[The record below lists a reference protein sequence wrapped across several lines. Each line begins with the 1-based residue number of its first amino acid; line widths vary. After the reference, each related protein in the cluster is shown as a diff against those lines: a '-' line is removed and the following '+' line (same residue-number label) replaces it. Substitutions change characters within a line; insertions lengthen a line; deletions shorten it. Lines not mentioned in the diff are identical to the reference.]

1 MSEFLTGLTGF
12 MGLEDK
18 DLTERVIGCAM
29 KVHRG
34 LGAGF
39 LESVYKNA
47 LIYELTR
54 AGIHVEAEQR
64 LTVRY
69 EGVVVGEFIADLLVE
84 ERLIVELKANA
95 ALTKIDEVQTVNYL
109 AATHHEFG
117 LLINFGAPS
126 LEFRRK
132 YCKASSPLP
141 NPVNPV
147 NPV

>member
-1 MSEFLTGLTGF
+1 

-29 KVHRG
+29 KVHRV

-47 LIYELTR
+47 LVHELTR
-54 AGIHVEAEQR
+54 AGIRAEAEQR

-69 EGVVVGEFIADLLVE
+69 EDVIVGEFIADLLVE
-84 ERLIVELKANA
+84 DRLIVELKANA

-132 YCKASSPLP
+132 YCKAPLPLP

>member
-1 MSEFLTGLTGF
+1 

-47 LIYELTR
+47 LVYELSR
-54 AGIHVEAEQR
+54 AGIRVEAEQR

-69 EGVVVGEFIADLLVE
+69 EDVVVGEFIADLLVE
-84 ERLIVELKANA
+84 DRLIVELKANA

-132 YCKASSPLP
+132 YCKAPLSFP

>member
-1 MSEFLTGLTGF
+1 
-12 MGLEDK
+12 
-18 DLTERVIGCAM
+18 M
-29 KVHRG
+29 KVHRA

-47 LIYELTR
+47 LIYELSR
-54 AGIHVEAEQR
+54 AGIAVEAERR

-69 EGVVVGEFIADLLVE
+69 EGVVVGDFIADLFVE
-84 ERLIVELKANA
+84 DRLIVELKANA

-132 YCKASSPLP
+132 YCKAASPLP
-141 NPVNPV
+141 NPENPV